1 MIAPQV
7 GTLKENKD
15 QKIAL
20 HIIYANGGSE
30 VAQVVDTIEEAID
43 LGNWYK
49 CYTDGKNKVV
59 NYSFAPSRKH

>member
-20 HIIYANGGSE
+20 RIIYANGGSE

-43 LGNWYK
+43 LGDWYI
-49 CYTDGKNKVV
+49 CYTEAPNKVIS
-59 NYSFAPSRKH
+59 YSFAPSRKH

>member
-20 HIIYANGGSE
+20 RIIYANGGSE

-49 CYTDGKNKVV
+49 CYTEGKNKVV
-59 NYSFAPSRKH
+59 NYSFAPIRKH

>member
-15 QKIAL
+15 QKIEL
-20 HIIYANGGSE
+20 RIIYANGGSE
-30 VAQVVDTIEEAID
+30 VAQIVDTIEEAVD
-43 LGNWYK
+43 LGDWYI

-59 NYSFAPSRKH
+59 NYSFAPARRH

>member
-15 QKIAL
+15 QTFAL
-20 HIIYANGGSE
+20 RIIYADGSSE

-49 CYTDGKNKVV
+49 CYTEAPNKVV
-59 NYSFAPSRKH
+59 SYSFAPSRKH

>member
-15 QKIAL
+15 QTFAL
-20 HIIYANGGSE
+20 RIIYANGGSE

-49 CYTDGKNKVV
+49 CHTEGKNKVV